1 MLVLLVLCVL
11 FVMQYIAGEKIN
23 VGFACTVWGDACF
36 FICLRSMVPFRLKT
50 TCALRKHKI

>member
-1 MLVLLVLCVL
+1 
-11 FVMQYIAGEKIN
+11 MQYIAGEKIN

-50 TCALRKHKI
+50 TRALRKHKI